1 MKKTVDINKNIQYII
16 HKEQQPSFG
25 AIRNKEK
32 KMETVSVETFDKDGL
47 QCGSVVFDT
56 EDFDLKAY
64 PVVVYRPVA
73 YFLLSVWNEEKWC

>member
-1 MKKTVDINKNIQYII
+1 
-16 HKEQQPSFG
+16 
-25 AIRNKEK
+25 
-32 KMETVSVETFDKDGL
+32 METVSVETFDKDGL

-73 YFLLSVWNEEKWC
+73 YFLLSVWNEEKCCWEYVCGKNGEPLKKDLSLLNLEKRY